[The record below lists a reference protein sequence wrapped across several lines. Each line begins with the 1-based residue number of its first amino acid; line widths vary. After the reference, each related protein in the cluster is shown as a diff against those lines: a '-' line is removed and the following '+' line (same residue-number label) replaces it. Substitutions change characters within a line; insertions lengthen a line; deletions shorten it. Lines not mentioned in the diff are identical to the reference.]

1 MDVGDWKPRAVPRS
15 CEFADCCLLFFLCF
29 FFFLP
34 LVSAFALPGWG
45 GSLAVLSH
53 MTLKELTK
61 APTLTMDSVSF
72 LNSTAGCQSQHAHA
86 HAQRIPTLAAR
97 SVGELEQ
104 WGKLRTEE
112 EPV

>member
-1 MDVGDWKPRAVPRS
+1 MGVGGDWKPRTVPRS
-15 CEFADCCLLFFLCF
+15 CGFAVCCF
-29 FFFLP
+29 FFIFLV
-34 LVSAFALPGWG
+34 VSAFALPGSG

-53 MTLKELTK
+53 RTLKELTK
-61 APTLTMDSVSF
+61 APTLIMESVSF